1 MPKMT
6 RRAFSLAA
14 ASAALLPGTATAQ
27 AKTIKLLLNT
37 SYSGPVSFLL
47 LAADKGYLGEAGL
60 NVEFSPGDGA
70 AAVVPKVRAPAYD
83 AGYGDIT
90 ALIQR
95 IAMSP
100 PNEGPVAIWTT
111 FNSVPFTIAVPASG
125 PIHAPKDLEG
135 RSIIG
140 DTHDAALVTFD
151 MFCKSTG
158 IDLAKVKVVPSEK
171 PMASQVSEMLKGSGM
186 DGAFGFVNTII
197 ASVAPL
203 GIDGR
208 KELRFLTYAEHL
220 PDMYGNGLFVTR
232 ELYADKAALSGMVRA
247 FNRALADAIA
257 NPDLAIE
264 TLSKRKVTIAP
275 EVNRTRLVG
284 TFAAEMA
291 HPEGARIG
299 IGDMDDGRLGR
310 LIDLVVEAKKLP
322 RKPSVREVFD
332 RSFLPPDAERIRTL
346 ARAK

>member
-1 MPKMT
+1 MASFT
-6 RRAFSLAA
+6 RRGFSIVT
-14 ASAALLPGTATAQ
+14 ASAVLTPIMTVAQ
-27 AKTIKLLLNT
+27 TTKAIKLLLNT
-37 SYSGPVSFLL
+37 SYSGPLSFLL

-60 NVEFSPGDGA
+60 NVEFAPGDGA
-70 AAVVPKVRAPAYD
+70 AAIVPKVRAPAFD

-111 FNSVPFTIAVPASG
+111 FNSVPFTIAVPANG
-125 PIHAPKDLEG
+125 PVHAPKDLEG

-158 IDLAKVKVVPSEK
+158 IDQSKVKVVPADK
-171 PMASQVSEMLKGSGM
+171 PMASQVSKMLKGNGA

-232 ELYADKAALSGMVRA
+232 ELYSDKAALTGLVRA

-257 NPDLAIE
+257 NPDAAIE
-264 TLSKRKVTIAP
+264 T
-275 EVNRTRLVG
+275 
-284 TFAAEMA
+284 
-291 HPEGARIG
+291 
-299 IGDMDDGRLGR
+299 
-310 LIDLVVEAKKLP
+310 
-322 RKPSVREVFD
+322 
-332 RSFLPPDAERIRTL
+332 
-346 ARAK
+346 